1 VIERLEAVKKCDRIS
16 GGAVRPLHIWLSQL
30 KLPCFEEFAEKMI
43 NNKKTKGVR
52 TLKMT
57 SRNIGCSLFRVCVKM
72 KMQCFL
78 FVR

>member
-43 NNKKTKGVR
+43 NNKKTKG
-52 TLKMT
+52 
-57 SRNIGCSLFRVCVKM
+57 NCSL
-72 KMQCFL
+72 
-78 FVR
+78 